1 MSTLFSSETKQN
13 LIAANRELFERFDVA
28 EFIERFDGIDE
39 EKPYNF
45 ISPWLLEH
53 WERIQGEF
61 GEPGFE
67 AFQKATLL
75 TLMELAPLRRA
86 GMSLADSVLACYEE
100 SFSRILAS
108 IADPDFESYRTNND
122 VLLKD
127 LALCRLKLFPV
138 GAQVVEPNSNFH
150 RALLYRGGFGQA
162 LRLGRLILRSG
173 GNRGWYQIHTHLSEL
188 THFNPEGWDRC
199 YQRIAEMLRLNPSCK
214 GMWGASWFY
223 DPALDDV
230 SPNLSYLREPLNAGA
245 QLFYSHPDLHGG
257 ALARSKTRQALHAEG
272 KYDPRAFAL
281 IWPRE
286 QMLRWASELEA

>member
-1 MSTLFSSETKQN
+1 MSTIASSETKEN
-13 LIAANRELFERFDVA
+13 LVATNRELFEHFDLA
-28 EFIERFDGIDE
+28 DCIQQFDAIDE

-45 ISPWLLEH
+45 VSPWILNL
-53 WERIQGEF
+53 WERIQGTY
-61 GEPGFE
+61 GASGFE
-67 AFQKATLL
+67 AFQKATML
-75 TLMELAPLRRA
+75 TFIEQAPQRRA
-86 GMSLADSVLACYEE
+86 NMTLSDTVLQCYEE
-100 SFSRILAS
+100 SFARVSQS
-108 IADPDFESYRTNND
+108 IDDPEFESYRTNND

-150 RALLYRGGFGQA
+150 RALLYRRGIGQA
-162 LRLGRLILRSG
+162 WRLARLIANTG

-199 YQRIAEMLRLNPSCK
+199 YLRIAQMLRLHPNCK

-223 DPALDDV
+223 DPALDDI
-230 SPNLSYLREPLNAGA
+230 SPKLAYLRSPLAAGA

-257 ALARSKTRQALHAEG
+257 ALARSKTRQQLHADG
-272 KYDPRAFAL
+272 KYDPSAFAL

-286 QMLRWASELEA
+286 PMLRWASDVEA